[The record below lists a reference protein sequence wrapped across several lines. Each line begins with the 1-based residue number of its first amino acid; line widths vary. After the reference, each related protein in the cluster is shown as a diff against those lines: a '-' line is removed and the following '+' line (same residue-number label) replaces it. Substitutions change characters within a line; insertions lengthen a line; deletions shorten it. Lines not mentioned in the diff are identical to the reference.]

1 LHVVEFMFVCRFD
14 SHTLPPFFN
23 NLQTDDSLAD
33 QFTGASAMQTTF
45 EWVDRT
51 LGLVSESGQQC
62 P

>member
-1 LHVVEFMFVCRFD
+1 MLLGVFD